1 MTTKNKRVLQK
12 FAYREEFKGDTE
24 HSTAAYID
32 IREDASTGS
41 TSKLPLE
48 VEFPK
53 NYKGLIIILSS
64 PSGTGK
70 SSLAKALLKID
81 NNLRLSISTTTRKPR
96 LGEVEGINYY
106 FKTGLE
112 FEELV
117 KQNKFL
123 EYAKIYDNYYG
134 TPKEYVEML
143 LNQGLDVLFDID
155 WQGARSIKKNAA
167 NVVAIFVLPPSIE
180 ILEQRL
186 RNRATDN
193 EEAIKL
199 RMQSAQNEI
208 SHANEYDYVITNDDF
223 DRTLK
228 KIHAIIVVEREKV
241 F

>member
-12 FAYREEFKGDTE
+12 FAYREEFKGDME
-24 HSTAAYID
+24 RSTAA
-32 IREDASTGS
+32 

-48 VEFPK
+48 VELSRNSK
-53 NYKGLIIILSS
+53 RLIIILSS

-81 NNLRLSISTTTRKPR
+81 NNLRLSISATTRKPR

-134 TPKEYVEML
+134 TPKEYVAML
-143 LNQGLDVLFDID
+143 LNQGLDVVFDID
-155 WQGARSIKKNAA
+155 WQGARSIKKNAT
-167 NVVAIFVLPPSIE
+167 NVVAIFVLPPNIE
-180 ILEQRL
+180 VLEQRL

-208 SHANEYDYVITNDDF
+208 SHANEYDYVVTNDDF

-228 KIHAIIVVEREKV
+228 KIHAIIVAEREKV